1 MGILNLKYPH
11 EGYRKILAKIV
22 DYFKEY
28 PGVYAVV
35 LTGSL
40 ARNKAVTG
48 SCIDIYVFL
57 QTRQYDA
64 LASTVSSRKRAY
76 SSLGGEICYYNDQ
89 VEGGMLFNDV
99 RVDVGYT
106 DGKCKV
112 YAENSFDITRDE
124 FETTIGNL
132 FVYALVLHEK
142 GRKYQQLKKQYLP
155 FYDGNLRKARLEGT
169 AEECNYKIWKTR
181 WLAERGEFLAAL
193 EAFLEAQRIFL
204 QHLFI
209 KERRYPI
216 DYVKWL
222 KEQCSQILMMPALY
236 QELVALIDGLELT
249 EEALGERCETLKQL
263 FAKYGS
269 SVLSLP

>member
-1 MGILNLKYPH
+1 MNIPNLKYPN
-11 EGYRKILAKIV
+11 EGYKRVLAKLV
-22 DYFKEY
+22 AYYREY

-40 ARNKAVTG
+40 VRNKAVTG

-57 QTRQYDA
+57 HTKQYDA
-64 LASTVSSRKRAY
+64 LASTVSSREKTY
-76 SSLGGEICYYNDQ
+76 STLGGEVCYYNEQ
-89 VEGGMLFNDV
+89 VEGGILFNDV
-99 RVDVGYT
+99 RVDIGFT
-106 DGKCKV
+106 DGRFKS

-132 FVYALVLHEK
+132 FVYAIVLHEK
-142 GRKYQQLKKQYLP
+142 GGKYQQLKKQYLP
-155 FYDGNLRKARLEGT
+155 FYDDNLRKARLKGT
-169 AEECNYKIWKTR
+169 AEEFNYKIWKTR
-181 WLAERGEFLAAL
+181 WLAGRGELFAAL

-209 KERRYPI
+209 KERRYPV

-236 QELVALIDGLELT
+236 QELVALIDGLEFT
-249 EEALGERCETLKQL
+249 EEVLGERCEVLEKL
-263 FAKYGS
+263 FVKYCS
-269 SVLSLP
+269 PVKS